1 MYTRD
6 RSQITLFAQ
15 GATYCAVC
23 APLKISAESIEA
35 EVAVRNCAIG
45 HAQWKIA
52 AGPLIDGRPNPRSC
66 PHDEGRR
73 HWFVMR
79 VLA

>member
-52 AGPLIDGRPNPRSC
+52 AGPLIDGRPNPRS
-66 PHDEGRR
+66 
-73 HWFVMR
+73 
-79 VLA
+79 